1 MLSFKN
7 NEEAILEFDE
17 ADDLDTMS
25 NKTSHVSAWNYV
37 SLFSSGLSSFK
48 TFLTDR
54 EDAES
59 FNSDD
64 DMVRHDLSP
73 G

>member
-25 NKTSHVSAWNYV
+25 NKTSHVSA
-37 SLFSSGLSSFK
+37 
-48 TFLTDR
+48 
-54 EDAES
+54 
-59 FNSDD
+59 
-64 DMVRHDLSP
+64 
-73 G
+73 